1 MQNKYFALET
11 AAREATV
18 YIFGDIVSWPWVESD
33 VSGYSLAAAVAGLD
47 VDVIN
52 VRVNSY
58 GGEVSEGLAIYNSL
72 KNHPAEIR
80 TYCDGFACS
89 AASVVFMAGSE
100 RFMNTASLL
109 LIHNVWTSARGNAE
123 ALRKEADD
131 LDVVNDA
138 TVRAYLEAGISI
150 DEAELRGLMD
160 AETWIAPADA
170 VEMGFAS
177 GVLDV
182 GATGNAAASARAA
195 VGYLMSAGLGA
206 NNPRPCGTPPSE
218 KGAEI
223 GGRSRLRRAII
234 SAPEGRGTVAPTDGG
249 NPSAPLTG
257 DTSPHRGGT
266 TPGAARHPLQ
276 GRGLFSANTPEPPLS
291 GEVPAQGAEGLDGAP
306 AARGSRLLRALMA

>member
-1 MQNKYFALET
+1 VIVIRNKYYAIESAAPA
-11 AAREATV
+11 AAREVTV
-18 YIFGDIVSWPWVESD
+18 YIFGDIVSYAWSEED
-33 VSGYSLAAAVAGLD
+33 VSGYSLATAIAGLD

-52 VRVNSY
+52 VRINSY

-138 TVRAYLEAGISI
+138 TVRAYLEAGVTI

-170 VEMGFAS
+170 VEMGFAT
-177 GVLDV
+177 GILDFSEA
-182 GATGNAAASARAA
+182 GPAAASARAA
-195 VGYLMSAGLGA
+195 VGALMSAG
-206 NNPRPCGTPPSE
+206 
-218 KGAEI
+218 
-223 GGRSRLRRAII
+223 I
-234 SAPEGRGTVAPTDGG
+234 SAAGTAGRASPSPTDGG
-249 NPSAPLTG
+249 NASVAGGSPSAPTG
-257 DTSPHRGGT
+257 AGGG
-266 TPGAARHPLQ
+266 GAQP
-276 GRGLFSANTPEPPLS
+276 
-291 GEVPAQGAEGLDGAP
+291 P
-306 AARGSRLLRALMA
+306 AAEPRKSRLLRALMA